1 MRWISMKSYQK
12 KLNPD
17 LHIKELPTA
26 ERPREKLRE
35 KGSLALADT
44 ELLTIMIGSG
54 TMKVP
59 APVLASRL
67 LEFLDQIKPDDEV
80 SVETLMVVD
89 GMGLAKAAL
98 ICAALELGRRRL
110 PSKRKQI
117 IFPSDA
123 YPLVRHFGSRQQEH
137 FLCIALNGAH
147 EVVAVNVVSI
157 GLVNHTLVHPREVFA
172 DPLRERATAVIVA
185 HNHPSGNLTPS
196 ADDRNVTKRLKSA
209 GDLLGIPVLDHLIF
223 SDETFH
229 SMLEENEF

>member
-1 MRWISMKSYQK
+1 MKNYQEK
-12 KLNPD
+12 PNPE
-17 LHIKELPTA
+17 LHIKELPSA

-59 APVLASRL
+59 APVLATRVMD
-67 LEFLDQIKPDDEV
+67 FLDQRKPDEEV

-123 YPLVRHFGSRQQEH
+123 YPLIRHFGTRQQEH
-137 FLCIALNGAH
+137 FLCISLNGAH
-147 EVVAVNVVSI
+147 EVVSVNVVSI

-185 HNHPSGNLTPS
+185 HNHPSGNLNPS
-196 ADDRNVTKRLKSA
+196 NDDRNVTRRLKSA
-209 GDLLGIPVLDHLIF
+209 GELLGIPVLDHLIF
-223 SDETFH
+223 SDVTFH
-229 SMLEENEF
+229 SMLEEDEF